1 MSHHNKTLVKKIGIY
16 FSYAVITLFFLF
28 PLLWIISMSFKTSQ
42 ELFAIPPTLIP
53 ETFAIENYRYVLET
67 TGVVNYLKNSA
78 IIVFFTVIFTLLVSV
93 PAAYALSRFK
103 FKLKVPIL
111 ITVLMTQ
118 MISAVVISIPLYRL
132 FSNWNLLNNYIV
144 LIIVYVSVVLP
155 LATWFLKGYFD
166 TIPAV
171 LDEAATIDGANRWQ
185 FITKILFP
193 TSMPG
198 IVSVTILVAVQSW
211 SQFVIPFILLDDE
224 SLYPVSVGVM
234 NLQSTQQAVT
244 THYLAAGSVI
254 SVIPVIILFVVF
266 QRLIVGAL
274 TSGAVKG

>member
-1 MSHHNKTLVKKIGIY
+1 MSLKNQ
-16 FSYAVITLFFLF
+16 
-28 PLLWIISMSFKTSQ
+28 Q
-42 ELFAIPPTLIP
+42 ELFAVPPTLIP
-53 ETFAIENYRYVLET
+53 ETFAFENYSYVLQN
-67 TGVVNYLKNSA
+67 TGVLNYLQNSA
-78 IIVFFTVIFTLLVSV
+78 IIVFFTVLVTLFVAI
-93 PAAYALSRFK
+93 PAAYALSRMK
-103 FKLKVPIL
+103 FKIKQPLLVTI
-111 ITVLMTQ
+111 LMTQ

-132 FSNWNLLNNYIV
+132 FVPFDLINNYVV
-144 LIIVYVSVVLP
+144 LVIVYVAIVLP

-171 LDEAATIDGANRWQ
+171 LDEAGIVDGASKWQ
-185 FITKILFP
+185 VLTKILIP

-198 IVSVTILVAVQSW
+198 IISVTILVAVQSW

-224 SLYPVSVGVM
+224 RLYPVSVGVM

-254 SVIPVIILFVVF
+254 SVIPVIILFVIF
-266 QRLIVGAL
+266 QRFIVGAL